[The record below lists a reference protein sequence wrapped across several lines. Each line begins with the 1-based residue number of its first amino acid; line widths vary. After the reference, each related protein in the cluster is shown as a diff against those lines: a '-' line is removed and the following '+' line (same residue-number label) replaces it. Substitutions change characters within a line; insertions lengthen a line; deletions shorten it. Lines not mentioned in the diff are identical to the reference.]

1 MSQHELGDGAGIAR
15 QQLAMRPTGQAVMRR
30 LNRLLG
36 RNALLMRSRG
46 SANTHQ
52 ASDLRDLESGVA
64 VQQKMTEQTRRIVI
78 LAAALLEGKR
88 RLQQAA
94 LFGGQSIFSNLH
106 LGKPLAQSA
115 VRGGH
120 DQYS

>member
-1 MSQHELGDGAGIAR
+1 MK
-15 QQLAMRPTGQAVMRR
+15 
-30 LNRLLG
+30 
-36 RNALLMRSRG
+36 
-46 SANTHQ
+46 
-52 ASDLRDLESGVA
+52 
-64 VQQKMTEQTRRIVI
+64 QKMTEQTCGIVI

-94 LFGGQSIFSNLH
+94 LFGGQSIFSNLR

-120 DQYS
+120 DQYSVTPCQGEL